1 MSEKDLPVLQYSLN
15 VQQDEKQRLEREVRD
30 GDERLQKSEAELR
43 LAQQAFDQ
51 FLQENDRKAMAAQ
64 KR

>member
-1 MSEKDLPVLQYSLN
+1 VLQYSLN